1 MKLKFSF
8 LAAFALLLA
17 SFTSSILRA
26 QAVGEITG
34 TVTDPTGAVVPDV
47 SVTAT
52 NVATGVSQTTLSTAA
67 GTYTLARLLVGTYD
81 VTAEA
86 KGLKKGRASGITLD
100 VSQQREL
107 NFTLAIGEVTSTV
120 EVSAAPPLLNTTNA
134 TLANVVSSEQVENL
148 PL

>member
-86 KGLKKGRASGITLD
+86 KGLKKERASGLTLD

-120 EVSAAPPLLNTTNA
+120 EVSAAPPLLTPRMRPSRMWFPASKWRTFH
-134 TLANVVSSEQVENL
+134 
-148 PL
+148 